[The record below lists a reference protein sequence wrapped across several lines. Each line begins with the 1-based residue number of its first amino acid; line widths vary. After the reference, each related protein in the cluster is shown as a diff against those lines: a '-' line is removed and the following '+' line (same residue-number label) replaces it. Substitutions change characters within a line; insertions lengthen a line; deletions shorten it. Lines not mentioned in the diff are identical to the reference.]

1 MRWLASTVASV
12 AAHGAFIGAILAVRS
27 WRPPQ
32 ERDIEIP
39 MAFELVEE
47 SHVATRPEAAE
58 ERPPEPETEKP
69 PEPETEKPPEPE
81 KPPEAKI
88 ERPPEPEKPPA
99 AEEPEPEPP
108 KPEPPKPEPEPEP
121 EPVAPEAVE
130 AAKPEPPRPEPVKDA
145 PKPKPP
151 NPPPP
156 EPPPPK
162 PPKPAPPK
170 PKAAETESAPES
182 REESARV
189 ESAPVALGRIAPSYP
204 RMARRRGHEGTV
216 VVEVEVGADGK
227 VERATVLSRSGHDE
241 LDESA
246 LKAVRGASFAPA
258 KAGGA
263 GVRGRLRLSFEF
275 RLR

>member
-58 ERPPEPETEKP
+58 ERP

-151 NPPPP
+151 N
-156 EPPPPK
+156 PPPK